1 MSMDFEACLNVLS
14 QHRTDEFVVASM
26 SPNSLWPFV
35 SKSDRDL
42 SYTDPMGSVAPVSLG
57 IALARPDVRIWAM
70 DGDGGLLMYLGGL
83 VTIANMAPPNLIHF
97 LFDNEAYGL
106 VGLPT
111 PGVGKRDFPTI
122 ARGAGIEEVHSFDML
137 EDLDQAMPQLVK
149 TQGPTF
155 VALKVKDGPTS
166 TPEGMEKSRLRRAA
180 PEGKLRYGRQG
191 VKTLRRILSGL
202 DAR

>member
-180 PEGKLRYGRQG
+180 PEGKARYGRQG

-202 DAR
+202 EAR